1 MNFINYEERR
11 KLIKKIIKQN
21 LQLTF
26 ADIIILDKLYQLNK
40 TQLDSTELKQILF
53 NRNMPFSVQ
62 LNHLI
67 NSGYLTKVRND
78 SDERLIILND
88 INLTK
93 IKQTLEQY
101 HYIVQSILEDN

>member
-40 TQLDSTELKQILF
+40 TQLDSKELKQILF

-62 LNHLI
+62 LNNLI

>member
-40 TQLDSTELKQILF
+40 TQLDSKELKQILF

-101 HYIVQSILEDN
+101 HYIVQSILADN

>member
-1 MNFINYEERR
+1 
-11 KLIKKIIKQN
+11 
-21 LQLTF
+21 
-26 ADIIILDKLYQLNK
+26 
-40 TQLDSTELKQILF
+40 
-53 NRNMPFSVQ
+53 MPFSVQ
-62 LNHLI
+62 LNNLI

>member
-40 TQLDSTELKQILF
+40 TQLDSTEC
-53 NRNMPFSVQ
+53 
-62 LNHLI
+62 
-67 NSGYLTKVRND
+67 
-78 SDERLIILND
+78 
-88 INLTK
+88 
-93 IKQTLEQY
+93 
-101 HYIVQSILEDN
+101 

>member
-40 TQLDSTELKQILF
+40 TQLDSKELKQILF

-62 LNHLI
+62 LNNLI

-93 IKQTLEQY
+93 IKQSLEQY